1 MKKHTRPHSSRSRAL
16 MPILGVV
23 VMLISLPAFALEDEA
38 VGDARVVNFYLP
50 AEFEQALA
58 DAKESNRLL
67 LIKGVAFG
75 VDQLG
80 ATCATK
86 GHW

>member
-1 MKKHTRPHSSRSRAL
+1 MKKQTLHHSHNSRAM

-23 VMLISLPAFALEDEA
+23 VLLISLPAVACEDEV
-38 VGDARVVNFYLP
+38 VGDTRVVNFYLP

-58 DAKESNRLL
+58 DARESNRLL